1 MRWILLILFSFYLPN
16 VFAQKL
22 SGFVKDAVSHNPIAN
37 AQVHTVKNTV
47 ITDAQ
52 GKFELADV
60 KAGDK
65 FSIRIMGYE
74 IKELTVVAVNPA
86 PITVYLNLDA
96 VSLNTVVIST
106 KRDYKKDSTDIRN
119 QFASV
124 FAYKPP
130 SFTDMFVTVD
140 PSYRSPHANINPN
153 STASILRFN
162 ALSAFKLFGKKNKQ
176 TSKAKEMLLSDEREK
191 AIDNRFS
198 KEFVMSV
205 VPLTGND
212 LLAFMDKYRPKPNDL
227 KQMNGYELVGYIKK
241 SYAEFIKA
249 NQ

>member
-22 SGFVKDAVSHNPIAN
+22 SGFVKDAVSQTAIPN

-52 GKFELADV
+52 GRFELTDV

-86 PITVYLNLDA
+86 PITIYLNFDE

-106 KRDYKKDSTDIRN
+106 KRDYKKDSADIRS

-130 SFTDMFVTVD
+130 SFTDMFINVD
-140 PSYRSPHANINPN
+140 PSYRSPHANINTN
-153 STASILRFN
+153 STASILKFN

-176 TSKAKEMLLSDEREK
+176 TSKAKQMLLNDEVDK
-191 AIDNRFS
+191 AIENRFS
-198 KEFVMSV
+198 KEFVTSI
-205 VPLTGND
+205 VPLREKD
-212 LLAFMDKYRPKPNDL
+212 LLEFMDKYRPKLDEL
-227 KQMNGYELVGYIKK
+227 KQMNGYELVSYIKK
-241 SYAEFIKA
+241 SYAKFIKA
-249 NQ
+249 NK

>member
-22 SGFVKDAVSHNPIAN
+22 SGFVKDAVSQTAIPN

-52 GKFELADV
+52 GRFELTDV

-86 PITVYLNLDA
+86 PITIYLNFDE

-106 KRDYKKDSTDIRN
+106 KRDYKKDSADIRS

-130 SFTDMFVTVD
+130 NFTDMFINVD

-153 STASILRFN
+153 STASILKFN

-176 TSKAKEMLLSDEREK
+176 TSKAKQMLLNDEVDK
-191 AIDNRFS
+191 AVENRFS
-198 KEFVMSV
+198 KEFVMSI
-205 VPLTGND
+205 VPLREKD
-212 LLAFMDKYRPKPNDL
+212 LLEFMDKYRPRLDEL
-227 KQMNGYELVGYIKK
+227 KQMNGYELVSYIKK

-249 NQ
+249 NK